1 MSDLAAFTLHR
12 PRDLD
17 EAVAL
22 CAATPGARYLAGG
35 TDLIPNLRRGVGA
48 PPALVDLGRVAAL
61 DGLEATPRGLAIGA
75 RVTLA
80 TLAGAEAVQLGY
92 PALAHAAAAV
102 AGPGHRSVATVG
114 GNLCADTRCVFY
126 NQSEWWRRA
135 QGYCLKHRGEVCH
148 VAPDGNRCSAAY
160 SGDLAPALLVLDA
173 SLEIVGPDGPRC
185 TPIAE
190 FYADD
195 GRAHLALAPGE
206 LVVRV
211 LVPAPHAG
219 ERSGYRK
226 ARVRGAMDFPLAGVA
241 AALMLRDGALADLR
255 VALTGTNSRPFLLEG
270 TAALVGRPVDDSL
283 LAALAR
289 LVQKQANP
297 MRTTATAANYRR
309 NAAAAAAQRLV
320 RGLALTRES

>member
-1 MSDLAAFTLHR
+1 MSDLAPFTLHR
-12 PRDLD
+12 PRDLA
-17 EAVAL
+17 EAVRL
-22 CAATPGARYLAGG
+22 CAADPETRVLAGG
-35 TDLIPNLRRGVGA
+35 TDLLPNLRRGIGR
-48 PPALVDLGRVAAL
+48 PRALVDLGGVAAL

-80 TLAGAEAVQLGY
+80 ALASADAVQIGF
-92 PALAHAAAAV
+92 PALAEAAAAV
-102 AGPGHRSVATVG
+102 AGPGHRAVATVA

-148 VAPDGNRCSAAY
+148 VAPDGNRCRAAY
-160 SGDLAPALLVLDA
+160 AGDLAPVLLVLDA
-173 SLEIVGPDGPRC
+173 SLEILGPDGPRC

-190 FYADD
+190 FYVDD
-195 GRAHLALAPGE
+195 GRAHLALGPAE
-206 LVVRV
+206 IVVRV

-241 AALMLRDGALADLR
+241 AALMMRDGVLAELR

-270 TAALVGRPVDDSL
+270 IAGLIGRPVDEAL
-283 LAALAR
+283 LAALGR

-297 MRTTATAANYRR
+297 MRTTATAAHYRR
-309 NAAAAAAQRLV
+309 HAAVALAQRLV
-320 RGLALTRES
+320 RELAGGREH

>member
-1 MSDLAAFTLHR
+1 MSELAAFTLHR
-12 PRDLD
+12 PRDVA

-22 CAATPGARYLAGG
+22 CAATEGARYLAGG
-35 TDLIPNLRRGVGA
+35 TDLLPNLRRGIGA
-48 PPALVDLGRVAAL
+48 PPALVDLGNVAAL
-61 DGLEATPRGLAIGA
+61 DALEATPRGLAIGA

-80 TLAGAEAVQLGY
+80 ALDAAEAVQLGY
-92 PALAHAAAAV
+92 PALAQAAAAV
-102 AGPGHRSVATVG
+102 AGPSHRGVATIA

-126 NQSEWWRRA
+126 NQAEWWRRG

-148 VAPDGNRCSAAY
+148 VAPDGNRCRAAY
-160 SGDLAPALLVLDA
+160 SGDVAPALLVLDA
-173 SLEIVGPDGPRC
+173 SLEIVGPEGLRC

-206 LVVRV
+206 LVTRV

-219 ERSGYRK
+219 ERSGYLK
-226 ARVRGAMDFPLAGVA
+226 SRVRGAIEFPLAGVA
-241 AALMLRDGALADLR
+241 AALVMHDGVLADLR
-255 VALTGTNSRPFLLEG
+255 VALTGTNSRPFLLEH
-270 TAALVGRPVDDSL
+270 TASLVGRPVDDAL

-297 MRTTATAANYRR
+297 MRTTATAAHYRR
-309 NAAAAAAQRLV
+309 HAAAALTQRLV
-320 RGLALTRES
+320 RALAGTQE